1 MEQNKSVL
9 EIETMFKEYKHLEEM
24 LRESMHDYLSRVLMD
39 TSEDKPLEKHIYLSN
54 IEGFGISI
62 LNFPLIYSMW
72 QRPTEG
78 LIYFAFEQNNSL
90 TIEFN
95 FMLTEDLLTICKH
108 IEEDI

>member
-9 EIETMFKEYKHLEEM
+9 EIETMFEEYKHLEEM
-24 LRESMHDYLSRVLMD
+24 LRESMRNYLSRVLMD
-39 TSEDKPLEKHIYLSN
+39 TSEDKPLEKPICLSN

-62 LNFPLIYSMW
+62 LNFPCVYKMW
-72 QRPTEG
+72 QHPTEG
-78 LIYFAFEQNNSL
+78 FIYFAFEQNNSL
-90 TIEFN
+90 IIEFD